1 MRNIMSK
8 KTKITKLR
16 SGSGKSQPQQL
27 SEEDY
32 QPITERIIGLS
43 KKRKSVLFAG
53 SGRGSLPITIPVNV
67 AIQLAEKGKHCLL
80 IDLDLRRDA
89 LAQVFEISNEQ
100 MNRHLMP
107 KAIKTH
113 FSNLHIWPAWHFI
126 RTRLMNV
133 AEVVDAA
140 IAKMDVV
147 LINAPAF
154 RTSPDRRQILAA
166 ADACCVF
173 SKNDAESDEMLRLLK
188 TSECVSIGNIRIVSN
203 PVSRSNNSTISE
215 DIPKAT
221 A

>member
-1 MRNIMSK
+1 MLK
-8 KTKITKLR
+8 KPKIVKFR
-16 SGSGKSQPQQL
+16 PQAGKNQLQQL
-27 SEEDY
+27 AEEDY
-32 QPITERIIGLS
+32 QLITERILGLS
-43 KKRKSVLFAG
+43 NKRKSILFAG
-53 SGRGSLPITIPVNV
+53 SGSGTLPITIPVNI

-89 LAQVFEISNEQ
+89 LAQVFEISNEK
-100 MNRHLMP
+100 MNQYLMP

-113 FSNLHIWPAWHFI
+113 FPNLLIFPARHFI

-133 AEVVDAA
+133 IEIVDVAVK
-140 IAKMDVV
+140 KMDVV

-166 ADACCVF
+166 AQACCVF
-173 SKNDAESDEMLRLLK
+173 SKNDVESEEMLRLLK